1 MPFGLLYLRLWGN
14 HTMRRLMTFSA
25 TLSAAVALLVGIA
38 AIEAAD
44 LKAAPAPSGQDAG
57 SVREFTVNGGHYA
70 FQPQTIEVNRNDM
83 VKISFTAQDIPHSF
97 TIDEYRIVKRAGVG
111 QTVTFE
117 FRADRPGTF
126 SYYCNLTQDEKCKNM
141 KGRLVVK

>member
-1 MPFGLLYLRLWGN
+1 
-14 HTMRRLMTFSA
+14 MRRSMIFVA
-25 TLSAAVALLVGIA
+25 TLSATVVLLVAVAA
-38 AIEAAD
+38 A
-44 LKAAPAPSGQDAG
+44 QDAG
-57 SVREFTVNGGHYA
+57 AVREFTVTGTRYTY
-70 FQPQTIEVNRNDM
+70 QPPTIEVNRNDL

-97 TIDEYRIVKRAGVG
+97 TIDEYRIVKRSGVG

-126 SYYCNLTQDEKCKNM
+126 SYYCNLTQDDKCRNM

>member
-1 MPFGLLYLRLWGN
+1 MV
-14 HTMRRLMTFSA
+14 
-25 TLSAAVALLVGIA
+25 AA
-38 AIEAAD
+38 
-44 LKAAPAPSGQDAG
+44 AAPAARSESRQDGGA
-57 SVREFTVNGGHYA
+57 VREFTINGGHYA
-70 FQPQTIEVNRNDM
+70 FQPATIEVNRNDL

-126 SYYCNLTQDEKCKNM
+126 SYYCNLTQDEKCRNM
-141 KGRLVVK
+141 KGHLVVK

>member
-1 MPFGLLYLRLWGN
+1 
-14 HTMRRLMTFSA
+14 MRRLISFAA
-25 TLSAAVALLVGIA
+25 TLSAAVALLVATA
-38 AIEAAD
+38 AVDSAD
-44 LKAAPAPSGQDAG
+44 VKAAPALAGQEGGA
-57 SVREFTVNGGHYA
+57 VREFTVNGTHYA
-70 FQPQTIEVNRNDM
+70 FQPQTIEVNRNDL

-97 TIDEYRIVKRAGVG
+97 TVDEYRIVKRAGTG

-126 SYYCNLTQDEKCKNM
+126 SYYCNLTQDEKCRNM